1 MKISGNAIRPGNV
14 IEHKGRLW
22 RAVKIQHTQPGKGG
36 AYLQCELKD
45 IRDGTK
51 LNERFRSS
59 EDVERVRL
67 DQKDYQFLFEDSDML
82 TFMDNDTYEQIAVHK
97 DLVGE
102 PVVFLQ
108 EGMTVTIES
117 YEDEPISVMLPDT
130 VVMQIVEADP
140 VVKGQTASS
149 SYKPAVLEN
158 GTRIMVPPHIESGIR
173 VVVNT
178 FDASYVERAKD

>member
-1 MKISGNAIRPGNV
+1 MNINGYAVRHGKQYEYKCR
-14 IEHKGRLW
+14 RW
-22 RAVKIQHTQPGKGG
+22 RAVRIQHTQPGNGG
-36 AYLQCELKD
+36 CYLQVELKY

-51 LNERFRSS
+51 LNERFRAS

-67 DQKDYQFLFEDSDML
+67 DQKDYQYLFTDGDML
-82 TFMDNDTYEQIAVHK
+82 TFMDNETYEQVTVSA

-130 VVMQIVEADP
+130 VVMQIVQADP
-140 VVKGQTASS
+140 VEIG
-149 SYKPAVLEN
+149 
-158 GTRIMVPPHIESGIR
+158 
-173 VVVNT
+173 
-178 FDASYVERAKD
+178 RAHV